1 MLKSIPIAV
10 RGTTDEIAGRLR
22 AEIEAGTLPPD
33 APLNQVDLAA
43 RFGMSRIPVREA
55 LRQLEAEGYV
65 TYRTNKGATVATS
78 LSVPELLEVLEI
90 RHALESVLM
99 RHVVEHIDEAT
110 LKRARAALERMNT
123 LYEIKDLRGKHAQ
136 FHTLL
141 FEAARRPRMAAM
153 INEWRFRYDNRAG
166 DEGARLRGFVHDT
179 SGVHDRLL
187 EACAHRDAAA
197 VQRCVDEEYEIVRA
211 SLTRV

>member
-1 MLKSIPIAV
+1 MSNAIPL
-10 RGTTDEIAGRLR
+10 RFKGTTDEIADRLR

-43 RFGMSRIPVREA
+43 RFGLSRIPVREA

-65 TYRTNKGATVATS
+65 TYRANKGATVATA

-90 RHALESVLM
+90 RHALESTLM

-110 LKRARAALERMNT
+110 LKRARAALERMNA
-123 LYEIKDLRGKHAQ
+123 LHEIKDLRGKHTN

-141 FEAARRPRMAAM
+141 FEAAGRPRMTAM

-166 DEGARLRGFVHDT
+166 GEGARLRGFVHDT
-179 SGVHDRLL
+179 CAVHGRLL
-187 EACAHRDAAA
+187 DACARRDAGA
-197 VQRCVDEEYEIVRA
+197 VQRSVDEEYAIIRA
-211 SLTRV
+211 SLTRA